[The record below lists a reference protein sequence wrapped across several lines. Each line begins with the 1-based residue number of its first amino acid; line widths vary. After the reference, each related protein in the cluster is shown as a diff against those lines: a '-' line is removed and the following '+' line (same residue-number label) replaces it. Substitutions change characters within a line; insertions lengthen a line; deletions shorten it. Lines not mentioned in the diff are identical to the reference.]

1 MTQNEIVL
9 FVSGLLIGAQIMAV
23 IVIVMV
29 LDLREARRDLTLAE
43 KHRRRAAADL
53 FLNSFRTYRL
63 ENRPPLPQPYQP
75 GEVEAIARDLE
86 LSLYDAVDRIEGA
99 ARKDGLL

>member
-9 FVSGLLIGAQIMAV
+9 FVSGLLIGAQIMA
-23 IVIVMV
+23 VIVMV

-86 LSLYDAVDRIEGA
+86 LSLYDAVNRIEGA

>member
-1 MTQNEIVL
+1 MTQNEIIL

-23 IVIVMV
+23 IVIV
-29 LDLREARRDLTLAE
+29 LDMRDARRDLTLAE

-63 ENRPPLPQPYQP
+63 ENRPPLPQLYQP

>member
-1 MTQNEIVL
+1 MTQNEIIL

-23 IVIVMV
+23 VCMV
-29 LDLREARRDLTLAE
+29 LDMREARRDLALAA
-43 KHRRRAAADL
+43 KYRRRGAADA
-53 FLNSFRTYRL
+53 FLDSFRRYRL
-63 ENRPPLPQPYQP
+63 ENRPPLLLPYQP
-75 GEVEAIARDLE
+75 GEVEAVARDLE